1 MKEDRW
7 YEMKTS
13 IDHLPQ
19 KKQGELTRVVD
30 ILHAEFDD
38 ALAESSAD
46 WKKSGR
52 ILKIILFGSYA
63 RRFDFSWFI
72 PELIWFPVI

>member
-1 MKEDRW
+1 
-7 YEMKTS
+7 MKTS
-13 IDHLPQ
+13 IDHLPEH
-19 KKQGELTRVVD
+19 KQEELARAVE
-30 ILHAEFDD
+30 ILHAEFED

-63 RRFDFSWFI
+63 RGDWVGGRAMLRSARAL
-72 PELIWFPVI
+72 PP